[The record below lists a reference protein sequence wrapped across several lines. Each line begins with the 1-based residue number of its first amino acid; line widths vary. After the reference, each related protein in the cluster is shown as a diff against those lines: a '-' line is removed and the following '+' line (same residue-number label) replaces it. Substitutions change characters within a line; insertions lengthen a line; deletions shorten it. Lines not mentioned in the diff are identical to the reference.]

1 MTKENY
7 GMEVVRIY
15 LYISDRQR
23 LSELDRE
30 KFMIEVLSLGSSPP
44 LLV

>member
-23 LSELDRE
+23 LSELDRD
-30 KFMIEVLSLGSSPP
+30 VHD
-44 LLV
+44 